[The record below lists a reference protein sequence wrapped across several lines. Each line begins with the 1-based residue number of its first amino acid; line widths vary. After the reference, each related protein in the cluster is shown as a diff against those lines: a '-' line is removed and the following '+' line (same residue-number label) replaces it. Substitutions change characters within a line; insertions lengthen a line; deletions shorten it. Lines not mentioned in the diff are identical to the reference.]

1 MAVQDFCI
9 MGKDTETENNGKIKT
24 DIHLVRSLIAI
35 FVLIAMISFAIT
47 FLRVQI
53 SNASNE
59 ELKYKYHYVFV
70 GGEDSSRMID
80 SIYNETV
87 KYGDTVGVYV
97 ETLNVPE
104 DSEEAYADKIRMAV
118 AMGVDGII
126 LPAED
131 TDAFREAIDG
141 ATAEEI
147 PVVTILSDCPS
158 SLRKTLIEQDY
169 YDLGR
174 MYARGIIGIAD
185 VRELNIALLISDE
198 YSGLFMD
205 GLRDTLANEGN
216 HLSVSLITNDVT
228 DMPNFRL
235 MNLVEELL
243 TDEEQDIDILLCP
256 DEYGTQIVYQAI
268 KDYDLT
274 GRAKLIGYGIAE
286 SLLRAVSTGEVSALV
301 YIDSVQTGM
310 LCVDALT
317 NYKDSG
323 ITRDVITAEN
333 IIITK
338 DNIERY
344 LDE

>member
-1 MAVQDFCI
+1 M
-9 MGKDTETENNGKIKT
+9 KNEKETEDSVKIKT

-53 SNASNE
+53 NNASNE
-59 ELKYKYHYVFV
+59 EPKYRYHYVFV

-80 SIYNETV
+80 SIYGEAVT
-87 KYGDTVGVYV
+87 YGDGVGVYV
-97 ETLNVPE
+97 EALDVTD
-104 DSEEAYADKIRMAV
+104 DSDEAYADKIRMAV

-126 LPAED
+126 LAAED
-131 TDAFREAIDG
+131 TDTIKAAIDE

-147 PVVTILSDCPS
+147 PVLTVLSDCPS
-158 SLRKTLIEQDY
+158 SLRKTVIEQDY

-185 VRELNIALLISDE
+185 VRDLNIAVLISDE

-205 GLRDTLANEGN
+205 GLKDTLANEGN
-216 HLSVSLITNDVT
+216 HLNVNLITNDVT

-243 TDEEQDIDILLCP
+243 TDEKQKIDILLCP

-274 GRAKLIGYGIAE
+274 GRAKLIGYGITE
-286 SLLRAVSTGEVSALV
+286 SLLRAVAAGEVSALV
-301 YIDSVQTGM
+301 YIDSVQAGM
-310 LCVDALT
+310 LCIDALT
-317 NYKDSG
+317 NYIESG
-323 ITRDVITAEN
+323 ITRDSITAEN